1 MTFTSMIQEKGR
13 NLLNKFVSDGS
24 RNKPYLSAK
33 KNISETLGQK
43 YEDDLK
49 RKNGIN
55 NDVIDV
61 KARELTD
68 APLLLGEGVDG
79 SKK

>member
-1 MTFTSMIQEKGR
+1 MVVEINRISQQ
-13 NLLNKFVSDGS
+13 
-24 RNKPYLSAK
+24 K